1 MDQLPIHAKLV
12 PSVWLAKQRAL
23 PISAI
28 ISPASKK
35 DMGWVRMQPNFP
47 FFFNL
52 TQASLTFCLLKATW
66 LKDFT

>member
-12 PSVWLAKQRAL
+12 PSVWLVKQRAL

-52 TQASLTFCLLKATW
+52 T
-66 LKDFT
+66 